1 MKTSIDFLPLHK
13 QEQLQAIRDEYT
25 EDGIIYQYPSNFDI
39 LVISGHNLDNKAR
52 DRWHQMEREVRHMT
66 KGTPVSLIHEGI
78 KDVNQ
83 ELRRNSY
90 FYIDIY
96 KEGILLHDSGQY
108 RLNPPRTL
116 SEAETLAKAREDFGH
131 WYKSTGMFYESY
143 ESNFQKGN
151 KDSDY
156 LKIAV
161 FELHQAVERYY
172 VALILVF
179 TGYRPKTHSLK
190 ELGEQA
196 QRIHERFKVIFPID
210 IPEQKVRYELLCRA
224 YIDARTTA
232 SACRTSP
239 GSPAG

>member
-1 MKTSIDFLPLHK
+1 
-13 QEQLQAIRDEYT
+13 
-25 EDGIIYQYPSNFDI
+25 
-39 LVISGHNLDNKAR
+39 
-52 DRWHQMEREVRHMT
+52 MT

-96 KEGILLHDSGQY
+96 KEGILLHNSGQC

-116 SEAETLAKAREDFGH
+116 SEAETLAKAKEDFEH
-131 WYKSTGMFYESY
+131 WFTEANNFKEGFDFYFE
-143 ESNFQKGN
+143 KGKHN
-151 KDSDY
+151 EAAFS
-156 LKIAV
+156 
-161 FELHQAVERYY
+161 LHQAVERYY
-172 VALILVF
+172 AALILVF

-210 IPEQKVRYELLCRA
+210 IPEQKARYELLCRA
-224 YIDARTTA
+224 YIDARYQKDYSISQQDLA
-232 SACRTSP
+232 WLARRVEMLRDLVKVICEVRM
-239 GSPAG
+239 GR